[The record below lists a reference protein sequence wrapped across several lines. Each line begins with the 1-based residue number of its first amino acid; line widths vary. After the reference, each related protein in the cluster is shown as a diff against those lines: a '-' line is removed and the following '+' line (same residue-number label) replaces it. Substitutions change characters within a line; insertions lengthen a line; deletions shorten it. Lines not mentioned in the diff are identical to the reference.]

1 MMKNLILLLFA
12 GVLLFSACTKDD
24 EPKKGADG
32 FVGTYVGTYYEYDCA
47 ETLIILN
54 TISNSTAR
62 IEKQTNTD
70 ISCSLKDG
78 NGNTIF
84 DFVGRL
90 KSETSDTFYI
100 TSFVKN
106 SLIYTGQGL
115 KKDGK
120 LQIAFGN
127 DGCKINEN
135 TFRITSEFK
144 QN

>member
-1 MMKNLILLLFA
+1 MKNLFLLLFA
-12 GVLLFSACTKDD
+12 GILLFSACAKDD
-24 EPKKGADG
+24 EPKTGADKFVGDYKGA
-32 FVGTYVGTYYEYDCA
+32 YYEYDCA

-54 TISNSTAR
+54 TFNNSSAK

-70 ISCSLKDG
+70 ISCSLKDSDG
-78 NGNTIF
+78 KTIF

-90 KSETSDTFYI
+90 KSETSDTFFI

-106 SLIYTGQGL
+106 SLTYTGQGF

-127 DGCKINEN
+127 SGCKVSEN
-135 TFRITSEFK
+135 TYRISSEFK